1 MALGQGLFNRNG
13 NSNQKKTINVY
24 SNYRMTNSKDVS
36 NYGGSSIGFVF
47 WQGTLKI
54 GIAPLKMVSGQDYPM
69 PDRDREVS
77 AYLKHTKAR
86 ILAKEIRRFLNGEL
100 TSVGITTGAN
110 TFITVSDGSDFNL
123 EQPVICIRKL
133 NKDLSALE
141 EEILFIC
148 RNDLH
153 FSVHNFDKATFDGD
167 KDFDTYKNMDLED
180 FVLVLEEYAKSMTN
194 ATAYS
199 VHETAQYVNS
209 NMNASIEAIAEKL
222 GVNSNAGT
230 SSSFG
235 SGSSNSNSE
244 FKRASLDD
252 M

>member
-100 TSVGITTGAN
+100 TSVGITTGVN

-180 FVLVLEEYAKSMTN
+180 FVLVLEEYARSMTN

>member
-1 MALGQGLFNRNG
+1 MALGQGLFNRTG
-13 NSNQKKTINVY
+13 NSQKKSINVY
-24 SNYRMTNSKDVS
+24 SNYRMTNSKDVKTF
-36 NYGGSSIGFVF
+36 GGSSIGFVF

-54 GIAPLKMVSGQDYPM
+54 SIAPLKVASGQDYPM

-86 ILAKEIRRFLNGEL
+86 ILAREVRRFLNGEA

-110 TFITVSDGSDFNL
+110 TFITVSDGSDFGL

-133 NKDLSALE
+133 NKELTALE
-141 EEILFIC
+141 EEIVFIC
-148 RNDLH
+148 RTDLH
-153 FSVHNFDKATFDGD
+153 FSVHNFDKEKFDGE
-167 KDFDTYKNMDLED
+167 KDFESYKNMDLED

-194 ATAYS
+194 AMAYS
-199 VHETAQYVNS
+199 VHETAQYANS
-209 NMNASIEAIAEKL
+209 NINASIEAIAEKL
-222 GVNSNAGT
+222 GVGSNSSGEF
-230 SSSFG
+230 SSS
-235 SGSSNSNSE
+235 SRNSSSE

>member
-1 MALGQGLFNRNG
+1 MALGQGLFNRNS

-180 FVLVLEEYAKSMTN
+180 FVLVLEEYARSMTN

>member
-1 MALGQGLFNRNG
+1 MALGQGLFNRTG
-13 NSNQKKTINVY
+13 GSSQKKSINVY
-24 SNYRMTNSKDVS
+24 SNYRMINSKDIKTF
-36 NYGGSSIGFVF
+36 GGSSIGFTF

-86 ILAKEIRRFLNGEL
+86 ILAREIRRFLAGEL

-110 TFITVSDGSDFNL
+110 TFLTVTDGSDFGL

-141 EEILFIC
+141 EEIIFIC
-148 RNDLH
+148 RTDLH
-153 FSVHNFDKATFDGD
+153 FSVHNFDKEAFDGE
-167 KDFDTYKNMDLED
+167 KDFDSYKNMDLED

-194 ATAYS
+194 AYAYS
-199 VHETAQYVNS
+199 VHETAQYAGS
-209 NMNASIEAIAEKL
+209 NTNATIEAIAEKL
-222 GVNSNAGT
+222 GVNSNSG
-230 SSSFG
+230 SSFN
-235 SGSSNSNSE
+235 SNSNSGGTE

>member
-180 FVLVLEEYAKSMTN
+180 FVLVLEEYARSMTN

-222 GVNSNAGT
+222 GVNSNAG
-230 SSSFG
+230 SASSFG
-235 SGSSNSNSE
+235 SGSSNSTSE

>member
-180 FVLVLEEYAKSMTN
+180 FVLVLEEYARSMTN

-230 SSSFG
+230 SSSFS

>member
-180 FVLVLEEYAKSMTN
+180 FVLVLEEYARSMTN

-230 SSSFG
+230 SFG

>member
-86 ILAKEIRRFLNGEL
+86 ILAKEISRFLNGEL

-180 FVLVLEEYAKSMTN
+180 FVLVLEEYARSMTN

>member
-13 NSNQKKTINVY
+13 NSNQKKSINVY

-36 NYGGSSIGFVF
+36 NYGGSSIGFTF

-86 ILAKEIRRFLNGEL
+86 ILAKEIRRFLNGEQ

-180 FVLVLEEYAKSMTN
+180 FVLVLEEYARSMTN

>member
-180 FVLVLEEYAKSMTN
+180 FVLVLEEYARSMTN

-222 GVNSNAGT
+222 GVNSNAG
-230 SSSFG
+230 SSFG

>member
-180 FVLVLEEYAKSMTN
+180 FVLVLEEYARSMTN

>member
-13 NSNQKKTINVY
+13 GSNQKKSINVY

-36 NYGGSSIGFVF
+36 NYGGSSIGFTF

-222 GVNSNAGT
+222 GVNSNAGST
-230 SSSFG
+230 SSFG
-235 SGSSNSNSE
+235 SGSSNSTSE

>member
-180 FVLVLEEYAKSMTN
+180 FVLVLEEYARSMTN

-222 GVNSNAGT
+222 GVNSNVGT

>member
-1 MALGQGLFNRNG
+1 MALGQGLFNLNG
-13 NSNQKKTINVY
+13 NSIQKKTINVY
-24 SNYRMTNSKDVS
+24 QNYRMTNSKDVS

-180 FVLVLEEYAKSMTN
+180 FVLVLEEYARSMTN

-230 SSSFG
+230 NSSFG